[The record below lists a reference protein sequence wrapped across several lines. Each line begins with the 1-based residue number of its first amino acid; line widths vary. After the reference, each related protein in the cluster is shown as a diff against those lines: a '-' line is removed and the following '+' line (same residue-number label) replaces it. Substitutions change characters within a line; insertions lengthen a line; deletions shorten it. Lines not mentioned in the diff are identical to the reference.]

1 MTGLRIGNAEREVA
15 SARLSD
21 HYAAGR
27 VDDEEY
33 AERLDAV
40 WSARTSDDLSVVFH
54 DLPAPVQRVEAPRQR
69 RTRQRRQR
77 SAFRAPL
84 TALFIGVLLLAL
96 IIKVPWWV
104 VLIAVVVLIK
114 KSRHRQQRTLGA
126 GRQPPRA

>member
-1 MTGLRIGNAEREVA
+1 MTGMRIGNAEREVA

-40 WSARTSDDLSVVFH
+40 WSARTAEDLSVVFH
-54 DLPAPVQRVEAPRQR
+54 DLPAPVQHVAPPRRPRPRQSR
-69 RTRQRRQR
+69 RR

-84 TALFIGVLLLAL
+84 LALFIGVLLLAL

-104 VLIAVVVLIK
+104 VLIAVVVLVK
-114 KSRHRQQRTLGA
+114 KSRNCQR
-126 GRQPPRA
+126 R

>member
-1 MTGLRIGNAEREVA
+1 MTGLRIGNAEREIA

-40 WSARTSDDLSVVFH
+40 WSARTTEDLSVVFH
-54 DLPAPVQRVEAPRQR
+54 DLPAPVQRVEAPQQR

-77 SAFRAPL
+77 STLRAPL
-84 TALFIGVLLLAL
+84 IALFIGVLLLAL

-104 VLIAVVVLIK
+104 VLIAVVVLVK
-114 KSRHRQQRTLGA
+114 KSRHGQRSAPGA
-126 GRQPPRA
+126 GCQSPRV